1 MDDLLHSSR
10 SKGNPPERP
19 EGGFGVKCLAKGESP
34 VVDIVAIHSLDG
46 HRELSWTAENE
57 KMWLKDPDMLP
68 AQAKNARILT
78 YGYNAA
84 TWGEQQQLA
93 EEKMHDL
100 AENFVSR
107 VVQYR
112 MSTSTPK
119 DRPMIFIA
127 HSMGGIILK
136 FALLYANG
144 HHDGHV
150 AENKSFSEATKG
162 ILFIG
167 TPHQGTSG
175 ITAAESFVKIYTMN
189 GEVDQ
194 TLRQHLVANSET
206 LQDQLADYCSI
217 SDKYITKFF
226 YEIYKSKLPKDRPQV
241 LVPKFSAVVPGA
253 VNAEPLGLYKDH
265 LHLVKFTSPED
276 DDYNAVVTAIVL
288 MIRKILE
295 DRGANIC

>member
-1 MDDLLHSSR
+1 M
-10 SKGNPPERP
+10 
-19 EGGFGVKCLAKGESP
+19 
-34 VVDIVAIHSLDG
+34 VVSIVAIHGLNGD
-46 HRELSWTAENE
+46 REQSWKADNGRL
-57 KMWLKDPDMLP
+57 WLRDLLP
-68 AQAKNARILT
+68 NDIPQARILS
-78 YGYNAA
+78 YGYDAYVDRRDQLS
-84 TWGEQQQLA
+84 EQTPTEHA
-93 EEKMHDL
+93 
-100 AENFVSR
+100 R
-107 VVQYR
+107 VFIAKLVLYR
-112 MSTSTPK
+112 NITQTS

-127 HSMGGIILK
+127 HSMGGIVLK

-144 HHDGHV
+144 HHEGHV

-167 TPHQGTSG
+167 TPHQGTNG
-175 ITAAESFVKIYTMN
+175 ITAAEIFVKIYTMS

-206 LQDQLADYCSI
+206 LQDQLANYCSI
-217 SDKYITKFF
+217 SDKYITRFF

-276 DDYNAVVTAIVL
+276 DNYEAVVMTIIL

-295 DRGANIC
+295 PTVP